1 MARCK
6 DFLQLDIEVGK
17 VLDAESR
24 KPAYKLRIDF
34 GPLGVECSSSQI
46 TDLYRPEELAGKL
59 VAVVNLPPK
68 RMASFVPG
76 ALGLG
81 TVTQGKRPDSPWEQ
95 GP

>member
-1 MARCK
+1 MSRYK

-17 VLDAESR
+17 VLDVEFR
-24 KPAYKLRIDF
+24 KPTYKLRIDF
-34 GPLGVECSSSQI
+34 STFGVERSSSQI
-46 TDLYRPEELAGKL
+46 TDLYRPEELARKL

-81 TVTQGKRPDSPWEQ
+81 TVTQGKGPGSSWGQ